1 MREIKFRGYKDR
13 SEPFVY
19 GSLSIKSMRWGS
31 KYEIITLSDD
41 EEEGDIITHI
51 HPESIGQYTGLK
63 DKNGK
68 EIYEGDIVKTDF
80 KQDGS
85 HESIQVIEFYEGA
98 FGSRNKDDHF
108 RIPALFSGRAT
119 EGMNT
124 NYYEVIGNIH
134 QSPELL
140 KGGSNA

>member
-1 MREIKFRGYKDR
+1 MSREIKFRAWRGNKMVQVDQITMGENTWICNGGIGI
-13 SEPFVY
+13 SIPFQP
-19 GSLSIKSMRWGS
+19 SIPLM
-31 KYEIITLSDD
+31 
-41 EEEGDIITHI
+41 
-51 HPESIGQYTGLK
+51 QYTGLK

-108 RIPALFSGRAT
+108 RIPALFSGRST

-124 NYYEVIGNIH
+124 NYYEIIGNIH
-134 QSPELL
+134 QNPELL
-140 KGGSNA
+140 KGDQQNG